1 MDYTT
6 WLASARQNRSYEPA
20 ALDALSSYLSYEIS
34 PHDAAER
41 IVAAE
46 TRLPPLCGC
55 LIWGGLLF
63 LGENDPEVHEQ
74 LVDLIKAIT
83 SLPNQPRNSLGASWR
98 DTHDSIWS
106 ETVDSENVK
115 KIDANH
121 PHTLVERWPAYHAL
135 TARLMSASLLDAHYI
150 ALTQIVGA
158 IETHLASPP
167 TPYQTMNLAAAAQY
181 FVLCPVEVYL
191 NPLRTGRQ
199 DDPGYGWK
207 WGEDTELWKGKT
219 GWSAERWAF
228 WKKRWA
234 KVRAMEAW
242 CEVGSLGDEV
252 RELARRAEVGMD
264 KVERA
269 VAKKGETKVQGEGI

>member
-20 ALDALSSYLSYEIS
+20 ALDALSFYLSYEIS

-46 TRLPPLCGC
+46 TRLPPLHGG
-55 LIWGGLLF
+55 LIWGGLLS
-63 LGENDPEVHEQ
+63 LGENDPEVHEK
-74 LVDLIKAIT
+74 LIA
-83 SLPNQPRNSLGASWR
+83 WR

-106 ETVDSENVK
+106 ETVDFKNVK
-115 KIDANH
+115 KIDPNH
-121 PHTLVERWPAYHAL
+121 PHTLIKRWPAYHAL

-158 IETHLASPP
+158 LETHLTSPP
-167 TPYQTMNLAAAAQY
+167 TPYQIMNLAAAAQY
-181 FVLCPVEVYL
+181 FVLCPMDIYL
-191 NPLRTGRQ
+191 NPLRSGRQ
-199 DDPGYGWK
+199 DDPGYGWE
-207 WGEDTELWKGKT
+207 WGENTELWKGKT

-234 KVRAMEAW
+234 EVRVIKPL
-242 CEVGSLGDEV
+242 CIVGPLGDEV

-269 VAKKGETKVQGEGI
+269 VAKKGETKVRREGI

>member
-1 MDYTT
+1 MDYTA
-6 WLASARQNRSYEPA
+6 WLANARQNRSYEPA
-20 ALDALSSYLSYEIS
+20 ALDALSSYLSYENS
-34 PHDAAER
+34 TQDAAER

-46 TRLPPLCGC
+46 ARLPPLQGG

-74 LVDLIKAIT
+74 LVDLIKAIM
-83 SLPNQPRNSLGASWR
+83 SLPNTAGKSWHSTAWR

-106 ETVDSENVK
+106 ETVDFKNVK
-115 KIDANH
+115 KIDPN
-121 PHTLVERWPAYHAL
+121 HAL

-150 ALTQIVGA
+150 ALTQI
-158 IETHLASPP
+158 
-167 TPYQTMNLAAAAQY
+167 
-181 FVLCPVEVYL
+181 
-191 NPLRTGRQ
+191 

-234 KVRAMEAW
+234 KVRTMEAL
-242 CEVGSLGDEV
+242 CKVGPLGDEV

-269 VAKKGETKVQGEGI
+269 IAKKGETKVRREGI